1 MKDLK
6 KEVIADDERFE
17 DDVKKGKVEEMIRN
31 KHGEQLVMFH
41 KQRMKMLAIE
51 EQYRLKRL
59 RHTQYDQLLFMVFRF
74 FSGKIVELLFTSKQK
89 FNTTFSS
96 KSPPQFEVSIC
107 FGEGPEGVL
116 DSEPTMA
123 EHEATFEK
131 AFAEMEQAVF
141 KSQFLQFF
149 VHDMN
154 DLFFGKS
161 SLYTRTIFENMQK
174 VILMNRAYREHHE
187 QIFACLRQDVARCQE
202 AIAVHR
208 GLQEVH
214 DFCLN
219 WAEGRGGNERQTS
232 LEMGFYKETW
242 RKMDEFSEMISRVP
256 AGSSRVG
263 TILIETNTL
272 KKQLTEMPR
281 RVLESIRHNVT
292 QTMEQE
298 TKTLREELGKTTEI
312 LEQLPASLNTYVEQ
326 VNTLKYIEHKREDF
340 DAQFQA
346 IHGLSQ

>member
-1 MKDLK
+1 
-6 KEVIADDERFE
+6 
-17 DDVKKGKVEEMIRN
+17 
-31 KHGEQLVMFH
+31 
-41 KQRMKMLAIE
+41 MLAIE

-74 FSGKIVELLFTSKQK
+74 WSAKIVELLFASKQK
-89 FNTTFSS
+89 FNTTFGNA
-96 KSPPQFEVSIC
+96 KNLTQFEVAIC
-107 FGEGPEGVL
+107 FSPEGVL
-116 DSEPTMA
+116 DSEPTME
-123 EHEATFEK
+123 EHSATFKKVFED
-131 AFAEMEQAVF
+131 MEHAIF

-149 VHDMN
+149 MHDMN

-161 SLYTRTIFENMQK
+161 SLYTRTIFENMQT
-174 VILMNRAYREHHE
+174 VVSMNKEYHRNHA
-187 QIFACLRQDVARCQE
+187 QIFDHLGRDVMACQA
-202 AIAVHR
+202 AIAEYKP
-208 GLQEVH
+208 LQEVH

-219 WAEGRGGNERQTS
+219 WTQGRGGGGGQTS

-242 RKMDEFSEMISRVP
+242 EKMEGFTQLISKVP
-256 AGSSRVG
+256 AGSARAG

-281 RVLESIRHNVT
+281 QVLESIRHNVT

-298 TKTLREELGKTTEI
+298 TKTLREELGKTSEI
-312 LEQLPASLNTYVEQ
+312 LDQLPTSLNTYVEQ

-346 IHGLSQ
+346 INGLSL

>member
-1 MKDLK
+1 
-6 KEVIADDERFE
+6 
-17 DDVKKGKVEEMIRN
+17 
-31 KHGEQLVMFH
+31 
-41 KQRMKMLAIE
+41 
-51 EQYRLKRL
+51 
-59 RHTQYDQLLFMVFRF
+59 
-74 FSGKIVELLFTSKQK
+74 
-89 FNTTFSS
+89 
-96 KSPPQFEVSIC
+96 
-107 FGEGPEGVL
+107 
-116 DSEPTMA
+116 
-123 EHEATFEK
+123 
-131 AFAEMEQAVF
+131 
-141 KSQFLQFF
+141 
-149 VHDMN
+149 MN

-174 VILMNRAYREHHE
+174 VTLMNKPYREHHE
-187 QIFACLRQDVARCQE
+187 QIFAGLRQDVARCQE
-202 AIAVHR
+202 AIAVHK

-242 RKMDEFSEMISRVP
+242 RKMDEFTEMISRVP
-256 AGSSRVG
+256 SGSSRVG

-312 LEQLPASLNTYVEQ
+312 LEQLPTSLNTYVEQ

-346 IHGLSQ
+346 INGLRQ